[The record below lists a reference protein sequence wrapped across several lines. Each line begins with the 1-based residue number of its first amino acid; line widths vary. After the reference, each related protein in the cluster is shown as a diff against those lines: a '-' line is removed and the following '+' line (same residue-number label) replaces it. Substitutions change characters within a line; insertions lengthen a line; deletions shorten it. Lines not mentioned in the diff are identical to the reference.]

1 MLVIVG
7 LGNPSRK
14 YHNTRHN
21 MGFMA
26 IDELADMCG
35 IKVKDKRHKALVG
48 TGIVGGQKA
57 ILVKP
62 ETFMNLSGDSVF
74 QVIRYYQADPEND
87 LIVLFDDISLNP
99 GQLRLRRKGSAGG
112 HNGIKNIIERL
123 GTSDFMRVKIGIG
136 EKPDQMDLADY
147 VLGHFSRA
155 EKAVM
160 KDAAKL
166 AAEAVVSIIRDGMD
180 RAMNKYNS

>member
-1 MLVIVG
+1 MIVIAG

-14 YHNTRHN
+14 YQNTRHN

-48 TGIVGGQKA
+48 TGMVGGQKA
-57 ILVKP
+57 VLVKP
-62 ETFMNLSGDSVF
+62 ETFMNLSGDSIF
-74 QVIRYYQADPEND
+74 QVVRYYQADPESE
-87 LIVLFDDISLNP
+87 LIVLFDDISLKP

-112 HNGIKNIIERL
+112 HNGIKSIIERL

-136 EKPDQMDLADY
+136 EKPEGMDLADY
-147 VLGHFSRA
+147 VLGHFSRS

-160 KDAAKL
+160 KDAAKT
-166 AAEAVVSIIRDGMD
+166 AAEAVVSIVEDGID
-180 RAMNKYNS
+180 KAMNRYNN

>member
-1 MLVIVG
+1 MIVIVG

-14 YHNTRHN
+14 YQNTRHN

-74 QVIRYYQADPEND
+74 QVVRYYQADPENE

-136 EKPDQMDLADY
+136 EKPAEMDLADY
-147 VLGHFSRA
+147 VLGHFSRS
-155 EKAVM
+155 EKAIM
-160 KDAAKL
+160 KDAAKN
-166 AAEAVVSIIRDGMD
+166 AADAVISIIEDGID

>member
-1 MLVIVG
+1 MIVIVG
-7 LGNPSRK
+7 LGNPGRK
-14 YHNTRHN
+14 YNHTRHN
-21 MGFMA
+21 MGYEA
-26 IDELADMCG
+26 IDALADMCG

-48 TGIVGGQKA
+48 CGTVSGRKV

-62 ETFMNLSGDSVF
+62 ETYMNLSGDSVF
-74 QVIRYYQADPEND
+74 QVLRYYQADPENE

-136 EKPDQMDLADY
+136 EKPAEMDLADY
-147 VLGHFSRA
+147 VLGHFSRS
-155 EKAVM
+155 EKSLM
-160 KDAAKL
+160 KDAAKN
-166 AAEAVVSIIRDGMD
+166 AALAVVSIIEDGID
-180 RAMNKYNS
+180 NAMNKYNR

>member
-21 MGFMA
+21 MGFAA
-26 IDELADMCG
+26 IDALADMCG
-35 IKVKDKRHKALVG
+35 IKIKDKRHKALVG
-48 TGIVGGQKA
+48 TGMVEGSKA

-74 QVIRYYQADPEND
+74 QVIRYYQSDPETE

-136 EKPDQMDLADY
+136 EKPSDMLLADY
-147 VLGHFSRA
+147 VLGHFSRS
-155 EKAVM
+155 EKAIM

-166 AAEAVVSIIRDGMD
+166 AAEAVISIVKDGID
-180 RAMNKYNS
+180 NAMNKYNR

>member
-1 MLVIVG
+1 MIVIVG

-14 YHNTRHN
+14 YNHTRHN
-21 MGFMA
+21 MGFEA
-26 IDELADMCG
+26 IDALADICK
-35 IKVKDKRHKALVG
+35 IKVKDKRHKAVVG

-74 QVIRYYQADPEND
+74 QVVRYYQADPENE
-87 LIVLFDDISLNP
+87 LIILFDDISLNP

-112 HNGIKNIIERL
+112 HNGIKSIIERL

-136 EKPDQMDLADY
+136 AKPEEMDLADY

-155 EKAVM
+155 EKGIM
-160 KDAAKL
+160 KDAAEN
-166 AAEAVVSIIRDGMD
+166 AARAVISIIEDGID
-180 RAMNKYNS
+180 NAMNKYNR